1 MDRMDRGTHGLA
13 VLVDLNWDR
22 FLYAG
27 AILAALGLS
36 AALHTIM

>member
-1 MDRMDRGTHGLA
+1 MDRMDRETHGLA
-13 VLVDLNWDR
+13 VLVDLSWDR

-36 AALHTIM
+36 AALHSVM